1 MKKLSYYKDSRDNNF
16 NLIRFTAA
24 FLVLVSH
31 SFPLATG
38 RGDSEPLYN
47 LIGIGFGHIAVDIFF
62 ITSGFLITGSLLRS
76 NSIKKYITARVLR
89 IYPAI
94 FIAVSLTVLV
104 LGPAL
109 TSVSLKEYFSHQTVI
124 YFFKNISLI
133 FGVEFQLPGV
143 FENVPWKNA
152 VNGSL
157 WTLPYEVKMYAYL
170 LGIFVV
176 INVLSK
182 YLSLRLLGN
191 FSFKKIIALIAISS
205 VLFQFYLMLQNKE
218 HTDFFRLFS
227 FFFIGS
233 FFYCYADKIPMKSIY
248 LTISSL
254 LLICTATYQYLFME
268 FYSLLL
274 PYLVFSI
281 AYIPKGRIRK
291 FNDFGDYSYGFYIYA
306 FPVNWHRYGS
316 IPLAA

>member
-1 MKKLSYYKDSRDNNF
+1 LN
-16 NLIRFTAA
+16 TAIGCLKPRH
-24 FLVLVSH
+24 FLGL
-31 SFPLATG
+31 
-38 RGDSEPLYN
+38 
-47 LIGIGFGHIAVDIFF
+47 
-62 ITSGFLITGSLLRS
+62 
-76 NSIKKYITARVLR
+76 
-89 IYPAI
+89 
-94 FIAVSLTVLV
+94 
-104 LGPAL
+104 AL

-306 FPVNWHRYGS
+306 FPTQQLIAYCFTNITVEKMILYS
-316 IPLAA
+316 SAFTFILAAFSWHFIEKKALSYKF